1 MDKQAIFD
9 KFVEFMGRFAE
20 IRAVAALRDGFI
32 MTTPFTVCGSVFL
45 LIANLPIPGYPEFM
59 ANLFGKDWTAPLN
72 AVAGGTFSVLALI
85 AVLAITYKYVEAEG
99 CDAIMASILSLST
112 FLIVLPPTVMGF
124 LILICVGANAAVG
137 KFLDTFGMRLVFTW
151 QGAAVAAAVVSFP
164 VMYRGIRGA
173 LEQVDPAVIQ
183 AGRTLGLGEFKILRK
198 VMLPMA
204 APGILASVVLSFA
217 RCLGEFGA
225 TLMVAGNIP
234 GETRTMSIAV
244 YTAMQGG
251 DRELAY
257 KWVAIIVAYSLIIL
271 VGLNCLPALRRDRR

>member
-1 MDKQAIFD
+1 MDLSPLWTTFKISLAATV
-9 KFVEFMGRFAE
+9 FVFVTGLLLAWGVTNLKRG
-20 IRAVAALRDGFI
+20 RAVI
-32 MTTPFTVCGSVFL
+32 
-45 LIANLPIPGYPEFM
+45 
-59 ANLFGKDWTAPLN
+59 
-72 AVAGGTFSVLALI
+72 
-85 AVLAITYKYVEAEG
+85 
-99 CDAIMASILSLST
+99 DAFLSLP
-112 FLIVLPPTVMGF
+112 LVLPPTVMGF
-124 LILICVGANAAVG
+124 LILISVGANSAVG
-137 KFLDTFGMRLVFTW
+137 KFLDAFGLKLVFTW

-173 LEQVDPAVIQ
+173 LEQVDPTVIQ
-183 AGRTLGLGEFKILRK
+183 AGRTLGLSEFKIIRK
-198 VMLPMA
+198 VILPMA

-234 GETRTMSIAV
+234 GKTQTMSVAV

-271 VGLNCLPALRRDRR
+271 VGLNCLPSLRRSRR